1 MGVVDG
7 NFFSDAGMRIAA
19 LGKTPGSRSEARV
32 VFRISWALGK
42 SGLGGERAGRVA
54 VCRGGPWFSVKG
66 GELVEIGIVLWREKK
81 ERFWVCF
88 LDGDV
93 V

>member
-1 MGVVDG
+1 MGKG
-7 NFFSDAGMRIAA
+7 GCQGI
-19 LGKTPGSRSEARV
+19 TPSGRFVCRSSYV